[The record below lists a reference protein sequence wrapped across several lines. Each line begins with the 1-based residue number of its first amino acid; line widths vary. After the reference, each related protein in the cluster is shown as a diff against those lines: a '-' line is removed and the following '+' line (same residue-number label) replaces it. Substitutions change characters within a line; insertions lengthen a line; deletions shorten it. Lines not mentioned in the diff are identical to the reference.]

1 MRKNSKGFTLVEL
14 LAVIV
19 ILAIIALITTPII
32 LNVIEKSRQNAAVDK
47 AWGTIDAV
55 RLAYSQAQDPVD
67 PVGLPFTVNFPKGTA
82 EQTCEGGEGSSDGT
96 NTNTPCGTITATG
109 GGWGTGYVNKQPVAA
124 SGEMPQN
131 GFVTMLEDGSI
142 IAYQLQFGRYYCST
156 IDKESNT
163 YDSNSMICSR
173 TIGDVAIDDW
183 DTGGYYIGG
192 QFEGAK

>member
-32 LNVIEKSRQNAAVDK
+32 LNVIEQSRKNAAVDK

-156 IDKESNT
+156 IDEESNT

-173 TIGDVAIDDW
+173 TKTDVAIDDW
-183 DTGGYYIGG
+183 DTDGYYIGG
-192 QFEGAK
+192 QFEGA

>member
-32 LNVIEKSRQNAAVDK
+32 LNVIEQSRKNAAVDK

-96 NTNTPCGTITATG
+96 NTDTPCGTITATG

-156 IDKESNT
+156 IDEESNT

-173 TIGDVAIDDW
+173 TKTDVAIDDW
-183 DTGGYYIGG
+183 DTDGYYIGG
-192 QFEGAK
+192 QFEGA

>member
-156 IDKESNT
+156 INEDKT
-163 YDSNSMICSR
+163 AYDSNSMICSR
-173 TIGDVAIDDW
+173 TKTDVALTNWEDN
-183 DTGGYYIGG
+183 GHYIGG
-192 QFEGAK
+192 QFKGA

>member
-1 MRKNSKGFTLVEL
+1 MRQNSKGFTLVEL

-55 RLAYSQAQDPVD
+55 RLAYAQAQDPVD
-67 PVGLPFTVNFPKGTA
+67 PVGLPFTVNFPKGT
-82 EQTCEGGEGSSDGT
+82 ETCKGGEGSSDGT
-96 NTNTPCGTITATG
+96 TDAPCGTITATG
-109 GGWGTGYVNKQPVAA
+109 GGWGTGYVNQQPVAA

-156 IDKESNT
+156 IKEDQSDF
-163 YDSNSMICSR
+163 DSNSMICSR
-173 TIGDVAIDDW
+173 TASDVTVDEW
-183 DTGGYYIGG
+183 DTNSSSYYIGG
-192 QFEGAK
+192 NFKEV